1 MNSKKLMILVLFV
14 LLVSFVSGA
23 ISFNSIGNGS
33 TADTTIINPNQ
44 FNTSQFN
51 DDGGILNA
59 VRSWWDGL
67 YCKLTGCTM
76 EGDIDMDGNDINN
89 AGNIYNKTESDN
101 RYARYELTTE
111 GTNTTLKW
119 LT

>member
-1 MNSKKLMILVLFV
+1 MILVLFV

-67 YCKLTGCTM
+67 YCKQTGCTM
-76 EGDIDMDGNDINN
+76 EGSIDMDGNDINN
-89 AGNIYNKTESDN
+89 VGNIYNKTESDN